1 MSRIFDCLRIAVAMG
16 LLAIISGCASIEPV
30 QPWEKGI
37 LSRPEMTFE
46 VDRLDAAFTEHTYFS
61 KEAASGGAG
70 VGGGGC
76 GCN

>member
-1 MSRIFDCLRIAVAMG
+1 MKQKALF
-16 LLAIISGCASIEPV
+16 LLLPLLMLGGCSLIQPV
-30 QPWEKGI
+30 QTREKGI

-46 VDRLDAAFTEHTYFS
+46 ADRLESAFVEHVYFS
-61 KEAASGGAG
+61 KEASSGGSG

>member
-1 MSRIFDCLRIAVAMG
+1 MSRIFDCLRIAVATV

-46 VDRLDAAFTEHTYFS
+46 VDRLDAAFTEHIYFS

>member
-1 MSRIFDCLRIAVAMG
+1 MKPRWVW
-16 LLAIISGCASIEPV
+16 LLTGVVVMLSGCGTMQTV

-37 LSRPEMTFE
+37 LARQEMTFE
-46 VDRLDAAFTEHTYFS
+46 ADVLDAKYTEHFLFS
-61 KEAASGGAG
+61 KEGASGGAG

>member
-1 MSRIFDCLRIAVAMG
+1 MTKIPSRLRIIMVIG
-16 LLAIISGCASIEPV
+16 LLTVISGCASIEPV
-30 QPWEKGI
+30 QPWDKGI

-46 VDRLDAAFTEHTYFS
+46 VDRLDAAFTEHIYFS